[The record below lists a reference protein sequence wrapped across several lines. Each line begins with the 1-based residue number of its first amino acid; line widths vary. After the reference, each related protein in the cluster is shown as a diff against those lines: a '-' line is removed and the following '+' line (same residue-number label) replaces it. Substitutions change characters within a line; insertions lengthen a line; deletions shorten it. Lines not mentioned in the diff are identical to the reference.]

1 MIEEFQATLASQII
15 EVVKQVTEKGSLK
28 VKFWSQDEARFG
40 LLPIIRRRITAKGVQ
55 PIKQAE
61 YNFENFYLYGL
72 TEVLSGEKFFLELP
86 FVNGECFKLFMR
98 EFLES
103 GDEQTVHVIFLDN
116 ASFHSKSYFE
126 KVKNVVF
133 INFPPY
139 SPELNPIE
147 RFWRDMKDW
156 LAEKEIRSLEELSD
170 LIMEKLRSYTTEKI
184 KSLTGFQYLVTA
196 CQNAI
201 A

>member
-1 MIEEFQATLASQII
+1 M
-15 EVVKQVTEKGSLK
+15 VKQSAEKGCLK

-40 LLPIIRRRITAKGVQ
+40 LMPIIRRRITASGVQ
-55 PIKQAE
+55 PIKRAE

-72 TEVLSGEKFFLELP
+72 TEIFSGEKFFLELP
-86 FVNGECFKLFMR
+86 FVNGECFELFMR
-98 EFLES
+98 EFLTTS
-103 GDEQTVHVIFLDN
+103 DEQSFHIIFLDN
-116 ASFHSKSYFE
+116 ASFHSKNCFQRTE
-126 KVKNVVF
+126 NIVF

-156 LAEKEIRSLEELSD
+156 LSKKEVSSLSDLSD

-184 KSLTGFQYLVTA
+184 KSLTGYQYLVTA